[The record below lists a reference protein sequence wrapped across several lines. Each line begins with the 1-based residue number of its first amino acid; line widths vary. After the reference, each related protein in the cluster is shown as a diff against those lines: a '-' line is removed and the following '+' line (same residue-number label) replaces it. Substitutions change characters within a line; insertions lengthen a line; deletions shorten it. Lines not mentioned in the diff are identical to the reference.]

1 MMMMM
6 DTLNKIKY
14 PYLYERRSLRLDSGC
29 NFEVIKFSYEYAKE
43 LDLETE
49 SWKKEYYA
57 RIDAGGDV
65 GIHMMNNERL

>member
-1 MMMMM
+1 MMMMN
-6 DTLNKIKY
+6 TLNKIKY
-14 PYLYERRSLRLDSGC
+14 PYLYERRSLRLDSGPNC
-29 NFEVIKFSYEYAKE
+29 NLEVLKFSYSYAKE

-65 GIHMMNNERL
+65 GIHIVNNE